1 MKKTTSTLL
10 SLGVSVSLIALGVW
24 FLYDHGMSGW
34 SENGRWLMGHHGYMG
49 GGMGI
54 IMIIFWVFLIG
65 AIALLV
71 SGAVNGIRGAKHYQD
86 DGLNSIEILKQRYA
100 HGEIDKA
107 EFEDKRRD
115 LSI

>member
-1 MKKTTSTLL
+1 MKQTTSTLL

-24 FLYDHGMSGW
+24 FLYDHSMGGW
-34 SENGRWLMGHHGYMG
+34 SGNGRWLMGHHGYMG

-71 SGAVNGIRGAKHYQD
+71 SGAVNGIRGAKHHQD
-86 DGLNSIEILKQRYA
+86 GVRNPIETLNQRYA
-100 HGEIDKA
+100 QGEIDKT
-107 EFEDKRRD
+107 EFEKMRRD